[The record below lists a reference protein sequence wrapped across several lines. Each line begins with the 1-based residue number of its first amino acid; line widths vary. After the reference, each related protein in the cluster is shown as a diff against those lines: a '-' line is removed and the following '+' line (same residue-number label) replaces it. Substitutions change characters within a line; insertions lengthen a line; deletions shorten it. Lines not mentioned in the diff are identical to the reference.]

1 MNSYLESRQE
11 EFQKAVDF
19 FKSEISKIRAGRANS
34 AILDGVFVEAYG
46 TRMPVQGVANINVQ
60 DSKNILVEPWD
71 KSVLKEVEKAISE
84 AQLGLNIND
93 DGNKIRL
100 TLPETTEETRKEL
113 TKKLNEKLE
122 QARIS
127 IRQIREEIKKDIEE
141 AEKNKEIT
149 EDDRYD
155 FIEELDKEVEK
166 INNQLKETRD
176 KKEEDIMTV

>member
-34 AILDGVFVEAYG
+34 AILDGVYVEAYG

-166 INNQLKETRD
+166 INNQLK
-176 KKEEDIMTV
+176 